1 MKVVANTT
9 PLISLASIGRL
20 DLLRQLFGTIAIPY
34 AVYREIKA
42 KPSFGFN
49 EVEQD
54 WIEILPVNEKPFPSL
69 LFQKLDLGEAETLLL
84 AKEIN
89 ADRVLVDEQMGY
101 QVAKSIGLIP
111 VRTLSLLLVAKQKGY
126 IPNIKPLLQDMV
138 LKGRWYSQS
147 VCHEI
152 LEKAGES

>member
-1 MKVVANTT
+1 MVT
-9 PLISLASIGRL
+9 
-20 DLLRQLFGTIAIPY
+20 
-34 AVYREIKA
+34 
-42 KPSFGFN
+42 
-49 EVEQD
+49 
-54 WIEILPVNEKPFPSL
+54 NEKPFPSL

-111 VRTLSLLLVAKQKGY
+111 VRTLSLLLVAKQKGF

-138 LKGRWYSQS
+138 LKERWYSQS